1 MKKPYPKK
9 QEMMNDERKEYL
21 SRSPDEALSKKLGI
35 VAWILTAVVLILV
48 GLMRRPDLRIPLPDG
63 WSFAFLPPVHA
74 VINTLVS
81 IALVVA
87 IVAVKQ
93 GKIVLHRNAIFA
105 AMVLSVGF
113 LLCYV
118 AYHFT
123 NAEVL
128 YGDANRDGVL
138 DAAERAAVGGAR
150 TAYLVLLISHIVLAG
165 VSLPAILFTFIAGWT
180 NRFAAHRRLAKWV
193 FPMWLYVA
201 VTGPICYLMLRPYYA

>member
-1 MKKPYPKK
+1 
-9 QEMMNDERKEYL
+9 MMNDERKEWL

-35 VAWILTAVVLILV
+35 VAWILTAVVLVLV
-48 GLMRRPDLRIPLPDG
+48 GLMRRPELRIPLPEG

-74 VINTLVS
+74 GLNSLVA
-81 IALVVA
+81 IALVIAV
-87 IVAVKQ
+87 VAVKQ
-93 GKIVLHRNAIFA
+93 GKIGLHKKAIFA
-105 AMVLSVGF
+105 AMGLSVAF

-123 NAEVL
+123 NMEVL
-128 YGDANRDGVL
+128 FGDSNGDGAL
-138 DAAERAAVGGAR
+138 DAAERAAVGGSR

-165 VSLPAILFTFIAGWT
+165 ISLPCILFTFIAGWT

>member
-1 MKKPYPKK
+1 
-9 QEMMNDERKEYL
+9 MNDERKEWL
-21 SRSPDEALSKKLGI
+21 SRAPDEALSKKL
-35 VAWILTAVVLILV
+35 VRLAWLLTAVVLILV

-74 VINTLVS
+74 LLNTLVS

-87 IVAVKQ
+87 VVAVKQ
-93 GKIVLHRNAIFA
+93 GKIALHRNAIFA
-105 AMVLSVGF
+105 AMGLSVAF

-123 NAEVL
+123 TEETR
-128 YGDANRDGVL
+128 YGGGGTMRGV
-138 DAAERAAVGGAR
+138 
-150 TAYLVLLISHIVLAG
+150 YFFLLITHIVLAG
-165 VSLPAILFTFIAGWT
+165 ISLPCILITFIAGWT